1 MFLFELCVCGLNM
14 WNKVLEENIVIE
26 LFLYINIFLFLV
38 FVKYKFSVV
47 VSERKELLFL

>member
-1 MFLFELCVCGLNM
+1 M